1 MKIFKQN
8 DNELGVPVLAG
19 WLIDK
24 SVIIILSHPAKVIN
38 VSEYKPAK
46 K

>member
-24 SVIIILSHPAKVIN
+24 SVIIILSQPNRVIKES
-38 VSEYKPAK
+38 VYIPAK